1 MAAALWH
8 HSPHSAQSSTR
19 TDMQPDNLTPHQLVT
34 LAQAHPEVLV
44 LWLYGSRAKGNA
56 GPLSDW
62 DLAVAFAPVKLA
74 DPLENRLR
82 PELLALDWQRAL
94 QLPEGKLSVVDI
106 KLCPIPLAFA
116 IIDANTPLYSRDE
129 GRRLQIDARIMSQM
143 EIDQLG
149 PYAPSG
155 KSENTPFQALRLS
168 LSRYQAELLEI
179 RTILAERPLSN
190 LEYRAAERTLQVAI
204 EACIG
209 IAKHWAKALAGH
221 SPQDAYQAFE
231 ILVQRSELAPES
243 LSGWRK
249 IIGLRNALVHDYLN
263 IDPEIIRSVITQG
276 YSEQL
281 FLFASQ
287 GLDRLAATTEQR

>member
-1 MAAALWH
+1 M
-8 HSPHSAQSSTR
+8 
-19 TDMQPDNLTPHQLVT
+19 
-34 LAQAHPEVLV
+34 
-44 LWLYGSRAKGNA
+44 LWLYGSRAKGNS

-74 DPLENRLR
+74 DPLDNRLR

-106 KLCPIPLAFA
+106 NQAPIPLAFA

-129 GRRLQIDARIMSQM
+129 GRRLQEEARIMSQM
-143 EIDQLG
+143 EIDHLG
-149 PYAPSG
+149 PSIPSG
-155 KSENTPFQALRLS
+155 ESDNSPFQVLRLS

-179 RTILAERPLSN
+179 RAILAERLLSN
-190 LEYRAAERTLQVAI
+190 LEYRAAERTLQVTI

-209 IAKHWAKALAGH
+209 IAKQWAKALAGH

-231 ILVQRSELAPES
+231 ILVQRGELAPDS

-263 IDPEIIRSVITQG
+263 IDPEIIRSVIAQG

-281 FLFASQ
+281 FIFASQ
-287 GLDRLAATTEQR
+287 GLDWLAASAEPRS